1 PLPPMSPADNPEIR
15 AAAAPKA
22 KSARA
27 RLQEFRRGPPS
38 NSSAAPPAKAR
49 PVPQHL
55 PAAVSALSARRFP
68 RRAKTAGL
76 TAPSPQPARD
86 NLPSPAHDCVR
97 AAPGEIRRLVPGPRA
112 KPERPC
118 GGIRVRKHPPPAAPA
133 PQKLRGKNRQKLRPV

>member
-1 PLPPMSPADNPEIR
+1 MRQFAARRLWRSGAEAQRSAAPESFRKARRTAQSTQSPLAPPLPPMSPADNPEIL

-27 RLQEFRRGPPS
+27 RLQELRRGPPL

-55 PAAVSALSARRFP
+55 PAAVSVLSARRSP

-97 AAPGEIRRLVPGPRA
+97 AALGEIRRP
-112 KPERPC
+112 
-118 GGIRVRKHPPPAAPA
+118 
-133 PQKLRGKNRQKLRPV
+133 